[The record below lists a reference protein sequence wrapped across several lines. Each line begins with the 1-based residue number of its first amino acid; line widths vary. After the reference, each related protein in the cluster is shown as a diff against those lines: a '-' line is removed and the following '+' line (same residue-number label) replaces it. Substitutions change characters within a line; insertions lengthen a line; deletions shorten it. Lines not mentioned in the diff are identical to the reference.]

1 MKVWLLKLYA
11 YSTLAN
17 FMVDLATDAANH
29 EGSAGPVFVSFNCEV
44 AQALPP
50 FSVAVVS
57 LLTVLFAMTADQFI
71 VKIRNA
77 PWLRG
82 LGFRS
87 H

>member
-1 MKVWLLKLYA
+1 MASVYLKATDSSNNEGGPAGPIYV
-11 YSTLAN
+11 N
-17 FMVDLATDAANH
+17 FM
-29 EGSAGPVFVSFNCEV
+29 CEV

-57 LLTVLFAMTADQFI
+57 LLTVLFAVTGEQI
-71 VKIRNA
+71 VVKVRNV

-82 LGFRS
+82 VVFRS